1 MLAHYWEVVLDIL
14 YICGSKIL
22 CLVSLAVPSVAFL
35 AILLVLLVK
44 RLRTKLLESVLYLG
58 IASGI
63 ALILVIYSCTGYFL
77 YYAWI
82 RISSAVSYILETTPL
97 VIAVAVVAA
106 LRRLRT
112 VDGLL
117 VSLVLAFLIVPATL
131 WLELA
136 ISVNYLYPK
145 YVEEMRAR
153 YGVHCSLDTAWAAAL
168 EYSRSFHNT
177 YGKLEPKPQM
187 YELIPEGMLDPFEA
201 VVRTGAC
208 EDFAR
213 GLARLLRDSLGCE
226 TRVVAF
232 KTENHAFPEVMVN
245 RTWYV
250 FDLTY
255 TTRDK
260 PVKADEYAEYLH
272 TLCVMGNKHFCN
284 LYNAGF
290 DGLIDATGKDLRAEH
305 GFSTNS
311 N

>member
-1 MLAHYWEVVLDIL
+1 MSMLYA
-14 YICGSKIL
+14 
-22 CLVSLAVPSVAFL
+22 
-35 AILLVLLVK
+35 
-44 RLRTKLLESVLYLG
+44 G
-58 IASGI
+58 IVSGI
-63 ALILVIYSCTGYFL
+63 ALILVIYPCTGYFL

-82 RISSAVSYILETTPL
+82 RISSAVSYILETMPL
-97 VIAVAVVAA
+97 VIAVVVVAA

-112 VDGLL
+112 VNRLL

-131 WLELA
+131 WLELVV
-136 ISVNYLYPK
+136 SVNYLYPK

-153 YGVHCSLDTAWAAAL
+153 YGVHCSLDTAWVAAL

-201 VVRTGAC
+201 AVRTGAC

-245 RTWYV
+245 GTWYV

-284 LYNAGF
+284 LYNASF
-290 DGLIDATGKDLRAEH
+290 NGLIDATGKIYGQNTDSPPTRTDLALPY
-305 GFSTNS
+305 SS
-311 N
+311 PYPK